1 MIRRTRCRF
10 CAGVYNATEPSDPG
24 SHVRDALSLPTREPQ
39 MSQPSTGGVNRQAM
53 PGYAPAPRRPSAYGG
68 STMRGMMPM
77 SPTDAS
83 ARRMMYFPSAPTDF
97 GAGGAM
103 PMPPTM
109 AGGSYGGGGPRP
121 GFGGPSA
128 FGRSSGGFGN
138 KGQSAPMMR
147 SYTSME
153 TPRYASNVPAQ
164 IGSFGSNA
172 GAPAGK
178 AFSDFRA
185 KPAVSPYMNIFN
197 TGTAGGT
204 ISPYNSLVR
213 PQLDQNQQNQ
223 QLNTGLGDLQ
233 NQLAPLT
240 APRNYRTHRTRRSRS
255 ITSPRATT
263 IRGTASSRSLPLPVL
278 EHRPPGRGGPGA
290 GQRSRSGNRHRRDLA
305 AGRRGALSG
314 APIRAG

>member
-1 MIRRTRCRF
+1 MNVAIGIWVLLAGGWALPSSDDPTDPSSIPR
-10 CAGVYNATEPSDPG
+10 AGVYNATEPSDPG

-39 MSQPSTGGVNRQAM
+39 MSQPSTRGVDRQPM
-53 PGYAPAPRRPSAYGG
+53 PGYAPAPRRPSAFGG

-138 KGQSAPMMR
+138 TGQASPMMR
-147 SYTSME
+147 SYTRWRS
-153 TPRYASNVPAQ
+153 PRYASNAAAQ

-178 AFSDFRA
+178 AFSDYRA
-185 KPAVSPYMNIFN
+185 TPAVSPYMNIFN

-233 NQLAPLT
+233 NQIAPLT
-240 APRNYRTHRTRRSRS
+240 APPQLQNSPNSAIPQYNLPQGNNYT
-255 ITSPRATT
+255 
-263 IRGTASSRSLPLPVL
+263 GN
-278 EHRPPGRGGPGA
+278 
-290 GQRSRSGNRHRRDLA
+290 GQQ
-305 AGRRGALSG
+305 
-314 APIRAG
+314 P